1 MRCRDREE
9 QKRVVPRGLWRWPLS
24 EQRMG
29 GREERRGLLWR
40 KEVPGLGQQVKDV
53 VFLCSDFFNKIPQ
66 TGWLI
71 NNRNLSLTVLEAG
84 SLRSGQ
90 QHGQVRAGSQPAP
103 SGWVLT
109 RRKGRGSSLV
119 SLL

>member
-1 MRCRDREE
+1 MEEGASWAGSAAQRRCL
-9 QKRVVPRGLWRWPLS
+9 P
-24 EQRMG
+24 
-29 GREERRGLLWR
+29 
-40 KEVPGLGQQVKDV
+40 
-53 VFLCSDFFNKIPQ
+53 VFRLPQ

-71 NNRNLSLTVLEAG
+71 NNGDLSLTVLEPG

-90 QHGQVRAGSQPAP
+90 QHGHVWADSQPAP

-109 RRKGRGSSLV
+109 RRKVRGSSLV